1 MSDATYDAVIIGAG
15 HNGMALAGYLA
26 KAGWSVGVF
35 EKRTE
40 EGGGLCTEELTRP
53 GFLHNVHANYHT
65 LVGICPV
72 YDDLELTSRHG
83 LRYVAPPVQM
93 ASVFKDGTA
102 LVVHTDLDKTCQSI
116 ARFSR
121 KDADTFRAVY
131 EEARGYRDLILR
143 TLMYSPPTSLLDITK
158 ALVTWGVEEKSKYL
172 SVHLRHQTIN
182 EFLDHHFENDR
193 VKAHLSFH
201 AALAGYAT
209 DRRGLAVS
217 FPLLLSKIDN
227 WHICIGGSHALA
239 HSLWEAVAQAGG
251 RVFLNHGVE
260 KILIE
265 NGKAV
270 GVRLEDGSEVRA
282 KRLVASSISLEQTF
296 LQMVGRENLPAP
308 LAAEVEHFPHMDWS
322 FFSTHLAMTK
332 LPDYRAA
339 SFDPDVDR
347 AWVVN
352 LGYENQQ
359 QFNDDWR
366 DVRAGQLLNP
376 RPNAAVNSLYDPT
389 DAPDGCYTGL
399 LRQMAPYNLA
409 KGGPQAWDKVAR
421 EYGQRCIEVWKAAAP
436 NLSDD
441 SFIDW
446 ATYTPLDIA
455 RRMPNMVQADWIG
468 GLIDLGS
475 MLDHRPGPILS
486 EYRTP
491 IGNLYMCGATQH
503 PHGFVTFAP
512 AYNALE
518 IIAQDQ
524 HVERW
529 WK

>member
-1 MSDATYDAVIIGAG
+1 MSDATYDAIIIGAG
-15 HNGMALAGYLA
+15 HNGMALGAYLA
-26 KAGWSVGVF
+26 KAGLRVAIF

-40 EGGGLCTEELTRP
+40 EGGALCTEELTRP

-72 YDDLELTSRHG
+72 YDDLELITRHG
-83 LRYVAPPVQM
+83 LRYVAPETQM
-93 ASVFKDGTA
+93 ASIFDDGSA
-102 LVVHTDLDKTCQSI
+102 LVVHTDLNKTCESI

-121 KDADTFRAVY
+121 KDADTFRSVY
-131 EEARGYRDLILR
+131 EEARGYRDIILR
-143 TLMYSPPTSLLDITK
+143 TLMYSPPVSLLDITK
-158 ALVTWGVEEKSKYL
+158 ALVTWGVEKKSKFL
-172 SVHLRHQTIN
+172 SVHLRNQTIN
-182 EFLDHHFENDR
+182 QFLDDNFENDR

-209 DRRGLAVS
+209 DRKGLAVS

-227 WHICIGGSHALA
+227 WHVCIGGSHALA
-239 HSLWEAVAQAGG
+239 HSLWEAFAQAGG
-251 RVFLNHGVE
+251 RVFLNHGVD
-260 KILIE
+260 KILLE

-282 KRLVASSISLEQTF
+282 PVIASSISLEQTF
-296 LQMVGRENLPAP
+296 LRMVGRENLSAP
-308 LAAEVEHFPHMDWS
+308 LKEEVERYQHMDWT
-322 FFSTHLAMTK
+322 FFSVHLAMTRA
-332 LPDYRAA
+332 PQYRAA
-339 SFDPDVDR
+339 SFDPDVNK

-352 LGYENQQ
+352 LGYESPA
-359 QFNDDWR
+359 QFNHDWKA
-366 DVRAGQLLNP
+366 VRAGQLLDP

-399 LRQMAPYNLA
+399 LRQIAPFNLA
-409 KGGPQAWDKVAR
+409 SGGAQAWDKVGR
-421 EYGQRCIEVWKAAAP
+421 EYGRRCIEVWKAAAP

-441 SFIDW
+441 SFIEW
-446 ATYTPLDIA
+446 AAYTPLDIA

-468 GLIDLGS
+468 GLIDLS
-475 MLDHRPGPILS
+475 NMLDQRPGPILS
-486 EYRTP
+486 DYRTP
-491 IGNLYMCGATQH
+491 ILGLYMCGATQH

-518 IIAQDQ
+518 TIARDQ
-524 HVERW
+524 KIEPW